1 MITATSLF
9 AQTFEA
15 KRDLMASKK
24 KLNQPIISVGGG
36 MSYMLNTLTL
46 EKENGDCNC
55 EYPNYIE
62 DNNFVPNI
70 FIQYRY
76 NEQSDFLFRLSFSF
90 NSNKILNSSTDLPPF
105 VIDDSTTYYFM
116 DDNRNI
122 ESNHY
127 EIDFKVFYN
136 VLSFKNI
143 AVFAGAKSRFGTFNY
158 KSERKYQI
166 NEFELLRSETV
177 EYIDDNMQLAY
188 LIGLSYFGTISNFN
202 YNISFSYQSNFS
214 NYTFDEPISPEFST
228 SNFGLS
234 FNLYYD
240 IIK

>member
-9 AQTFEA
+9 GQTFEA

-24 KLNQPIISVGGG
+24 KTNQPVISVGGG
-36 MSYMLNTLTL
+36 LSYMLNTITL
-46 EKENGDCNC
+46 EQENGDCYY

-70 FIQYRY
+70 FIQYRH
-76 NEQSDFLFRLSFSF
+76 NEQSDFLFRLNFSY
-90 NSNKILNSSTDLPPF
+90 NSNKISNSANNLPPF
-105 VIDDSTTYYFM
+105 VINDSTTYYFM

-122 ESNHY
+122 KSNHY
-127 EIDFKVFYN
+127 ELDFKAFYN
-136 VLSFKNI
+136 ILGFKNI
-143 AVFAGAKSRFGTFNY
+143 AVFAGAKSRFGSFIY

-166 NEFELLRSETV
+166 NEFEVLRSENV
-177 EYIDDNMQLAY
+177 EYTDENMQLAY
-188 LIGLSYFGTISNFN
+188 LLGLSYFGTISNLN